1 MSQITNPAAGAG
13 YTNEEAQDAVGS
25 ILTDTTTIDF
35 TYNDAGNTITA
46 DVRSNS
52 ISNALLRQSIAR
64 SVIGVTGNSTA
75 NVADIQGTA
84 DQVLRVNSAGTAL
97 GFGQINLASSNA
109 VTGVL
114 PIANIPATANVQA
127 FTTPGSTTWTKPSYG
142 SMTYIYVIGGGGGG
156 GSGRRGNSA
165 SGGGG
170 GSGGGVS
177 FFTVP
182 TSVLNATETVTVGA
196 GGSGGAAQTTNS
208 TNGNSGSPGGASI
221 FKHGG
226 LNWIVGPAGGGGAG
240 GNAASGSGASAV
252 GQCDFLSATG
262 GNGSTTTG
270 GTSGTPVAGGTGAG
284 GGGGG
289 TASGSTSNGGTAIIA
304 RTGTSTAGGVAPGG
318 AGTIGT
324 LAFLPGYAPGGGG
337 SGGASAGDGVTAGGA
352 GGKGGLYGGG
362 GGGGGGSADGANS
375 GAGGDGEN
383 GLVLVITV

>member
-1 MSQITNPAAGAG
+1 MSQITNPASAG

-25 ILTDTTTIDF
+25 ILTDTTTIHF

-46 DVRSNS
+46 DVRTNS
-52 ISNALLRQSIAR
+52 ISNSLFRQSAAL
-64 SVIGVTGNSTA
+64 SVVGTAGNATA
-75 NVADIQGTA
+75 NVADITA
-84 DQVLRVNSAGTAL
+84 ASDFQVLRRSGTSI
-97 GFGQINLASSNA
+97 GFGAINLASSNA
-109 VTGVL
+109 VTGIL

-127 FTTPGSTTWTKPSYG
+127 FTTPGSTTWIKPSYG
-142 SMTYIYVIGGGGGG
+142 SLTYIYVIGAGGGG
-156 GSGRRGNSA
+156 GSGRRGNIA
-165 SGGGG
+165 SGGGA

-182 TSVLNATETVTVGA
+182 TSLLSATETVTVGT

-226 LNWIVGPAGGGGAG
+226 LNWIIGPAGGGGAG
-240 GNAASGSGASAV
+240 GNSASGSGASAI

-270 GTSGTPVAGGTGAG
+270 GSSGTPVAGGTGAG

-289 TASGSTSNGGTAIIA
+289 TVSGSTSNGGTAIIA
-304 RTGTSTAGGVAPGG
+304 RSGSSTAGGVAPGG

-337 SGGASAGDGVTAGGA
+337 GGGASAGDGVTAGGA